1 MRIEHDTCVL
11 VADGA
16 KMMFFRNTG
25 DAEYPKLEI
34 DGQRIDDNP
43 ADQDQKSGPDG
54 RTASANYPG
63 GSTMGTTDF
72 HAIREQ
78 RFAADAA
85 DLLKRRAMAHHYEKL
100 IVVAPP
106 ETLGEL
112 RRHYHD
118 EVERRLVG
126 EIGKDLT
133 GHPVD
138 EIERII
144 TAS

>member
-1 MRIEHDTCVL
+1 MKLEHDTCVL

-16 KMMFFRNTG
+16 KMMFFRNAG
-25 DAEYPKLEI
+25 DAQYPKLEI
-34 DGQRIDDNP
+34 DGKRVDDSP
-43 ADQDQKSGPDG
+43 PDRDQKSDADG
-54 RTASANYPG
+54 YTHRSAGPG

-72 HAIREQ
+72 HTQEEE
-78 RFAADAA
+78 RFAAETA
-85 DLLKRRAMAHHYEKL
+85 DLLKRRAMAHHFEKL

-106 ETLGEL
+106 QTLGEL
-112 RRHYHD
+112 RKHYHD

-133 GHPVD
+133 RHPVA

-144 TAS
+144 IAA

>member
-16 KMMFFRNTG
+16 KMMFFRNAG
-25 DAEYPKLEI
+25 DADYPKLEI
-34 DGQRIDDNP
+34 DGKRIDDNP
-43 ADQDQKSGPDG
+43 PDRVHKSGPDG
-54 RTASANYPG
+54 RTAGGGYPS
-63 GSTMGTTDF
+63 GSSMGTTDF
-72 HAIREQ
+72 HALEEQ
-78 RFAADAA
+78 RFAADTAA
-85 DLLKRRAMAHHYEKL
+85 LLKRRAMAHHFERL
-100 IVVAPP
+100 IIVAPP

-112 RRHYHD
+112 RKHYHD

-133 GHPVD
+133 QHPVD

-144 TAS
+144 AAS